1 MRLHELSIQRPVLAI
16 VMSVVIV
23 VFGVIGMRELGIREF
38 PMAERPIVAVQA
50 SYPGANATVIENQI
64 TEPLEEE
71 INSVSGIRTMTAVSR
86 EGRSS
91 VTVEFELGDDL
102 DRAAND
108 VRDRVA
114 AAMQRLPEDA
124 EAPTVSKADADGDP
138 IIFLNVRSDQRSLL
152 DLSALAD
159 NLFKARLE
167 TITGVGQVDIW
178 GYKEYAMRLWLDPDA
193 LAAHG
198 LTAIDVRNAFQ
209 AANVELPTGRIEGS
223 TMDLT
228 IRTLSRLGDDPE
240 EFNERVIK
248 REGDRVVRLRD
259 VGYAELGPLNERTLL
274 RRDGVSM
281 VGVVLRPQSGAN
293 QIAIADEFYRRLEII
308 KRDLPADVQV
318 AIGFDT
324 SRFIRD
330 SIAEVMQTLL
340 LALLLVCGTI
350 FVFLRE
356 WRTTVIPVA
365 TIPIALTGTFFVL
378 YSAGFSI
385 NVLTLLGLVLA
396 IGLVVDDAIVVVENI
411 YKRIERGEPPR
422 AAGIEGVRE
431 IFFAVIA
438 TTLSLVAVF
447 APLIF
452 LGGLTGV
459 LFREFGVTLAAAVV
473 ISSFVALTL
482 APMLC
487 SRILKNRSEHPAFY
501 RATEPAFRA
510 MAEGYRSSLEAF
522 LARRWL
528 APVVLLGCLVV
539 LVSVYRS
546 LPEELAPLEDR
557 SMLVIQAKGPQ
568 GAGFDYMFD
577 AMSRIDEAVRNAMP
591 PGTLDA
597 AITVTSPGFGAA
609 TTTNS
614 GFSRAILTP
623 PEAREYTQHELA
635 AKVRAA
641 LAEVSEVQAYLREP
655 ATINTGSGRGLPVQF
670 VVQNTD
676 VEKVR
681 EIIPAFLEQARAH
694 PALSFVDVDLQFNQ
708 PELQLDIDR
717 ARAEAIGVSA
727 REIVDVVQA
736 SLSGQRYGYFLRDGE
751 QFEIIGQMVRSARD
765 APADLSRL
773 QVRDAQGNLIPVDN
787 LVEIRERSSAPV
799 LYRFNRFSAAT
810 FSANLA
816 PGYTLG
822 DGVKAMREVAAQVLD
837 ETFNTELAGQSREF
851 ADTGS
856 SMLFVFLLA
865 LLLIYLVL
873 AAQFESFRDPL
884 AIMLTVPMALTGG
897 LVALWYF
904 GQTLNIFSQ
913 IGLIMLIGLVT
924 KNGILIVEF
933 ANQRRAAGLGIAE
946 AVEEAAAQRF
956 RPILMTTLSTVLGTL
971 PIALALGAGSQS
983 RVPLGL
989 AVIGGML
996 LGSLL
1001 SLYVVPAAY
1010 RLLASRQPPEQR
1022 VETVDGA
1029 QEQAAQGAGRRDGSG
1044 REEAQGGRGQGGAG
1058 VLPGPAAPQRD

>member
-1 MRLHELSIQRPVLAI
+1 MRLHELSINRPVLAV
-16 VMSVVIV
+16 VMSIVII
-23 VFGVIGMRELGIREF
+23 VFGVIGMRELAIREF
-38 PMAERPIVAVQA
+38 PLAERPIVSVQSA
-50 SYPGANATVIENQI
+50 YSGANATVVENQI
-64 TEPLEEE
+64 TERLEEE

-86 EGRSS
+86 EGRST
-91 VTVEFELGDDL
+91 VTVEFDLGDDL

-108 VRDRVA
+108 VRDRVSA
-114 AAMQRLPEDA
+114 AVRRLPEDA

-159 NLFKARLE
+159 NLFKSRFE

-178 GYKEYAMRLWLDPDA
+178 GYKEYAMRLWLNPDA
-193 LAAHG
+193 LASHG
-198 LTAIDVRNAFQ
+198 LTAIDVREAFRD
-209 AANVELPTGRIEGS
+209 ANVELPTGRIEGN
-223 TMDLT
+223 TIDLN
-228 IRTLSRLGDDPE
+228 IRTLSRLGSDPE
-240 EFNERVIK
+240 VFNDRVIK
-248 REGDRVVRLRD
+248 RDGNRVVRFRD
-259 VGYAELGPLNERTLL
+259 VGYAELGPLNERTVL
-274 RRDGVSM
+274 RRNGVTM

-308 KRDLPADVQV
+308 KRDLPADVDV

-324 SRFIRD
+324 SRFIRN
-330 SIAEVMQTLL
+330 SISEVIQTLL
-340 LALLLVCGTI
+340 LALLLVCVTI
-350 FVFLRE
+350 FLFLRE
-356 WRTTVIPVA
+356 WRTTLIPIV

-378 YSAGFSI
+378 FLAGFSI

-411 YKRIERGEPPR
+411 YKRIERGESPR
-422 AAGIEGVRE
+422 SAGVDGVKE
-431 IFFAVIA
+431 IFFAIIA
-438 TTLSLVAVF
+438 TTLALVAVF

-487 SRILKNRSEHPAFY
+487 SRFLKNRAQHPRFY
-501 RATEPAFRA
+501 RATEPLFQG
-510 MAEGYRSSLEAF
+510 MAESYRSSLQWF
-522 LARRWL
+522 LARRWMAPLVLFSCL
-528 APVVLLGCLVV
+528 AV
-539 LVSVYRS
+539 LVTIYRS

-557 SMLVIQAKGPQ
+557 DMLVVQTKGPQ
-568 GAGFDYMFD
+568 GAGYDYMYEAMTEVD
-577 AMSRIDEAVRNAMP
+577 AAIAAAIPDE
-591 PGTLDA
+591 LDA
-597 AITVTSPGFGAA
+597 TITVTSPGFGAS
-609 TTTNS
+609 TTTNT
-614 GFSRAILTP
+614 GFSRVILKP
-623 PEAREYTQHELA
+623 AAERVRSQDEIARI
-635 AKVRAA
+635 
-641 LAEVSEVQAYLREP
+641 VSEALSNVTSVQAFVRQP
-655 ATINTGSGRGLPVQF
+655 ATINTGGGRGLPVQF

-676 VEKVR
+676 VDKLRQVIPQFLER
-681 EIIPAFLEQARAH
+681 ARNHPAF
-694 PALSFVDVDLQFNQ
+694 SFVEVDMLFNQ
-708 PELQLDIDR
+708 PELVLDIDR
-717 ARAEAIGVSA
+717 DRAEASGVA
-727 REIVDVVQA
+727 VGQIADVVQA

-751 QFEIIGQMVRSARD
+751 QFEIIGQLLREARNDPDDLARLLVRA
-765 APADLSRL
+765 AD
-773 QVRDAQGNLIPVDN
+773 GTLIPAENFVS
-787 LVEIRERSSAPV
+787 VREQSSAPV

-816 PGYTLG
+816 DGVALG
-822 DGVKAMREVAAQVLD
+822 DGIRAMREVASEVLD
-837 ETFNTELAGQSREF
+837 DTYNTELAGQSREF

-856 SMLFVFLLA
+856 SLLFVFVLA

-873 AAQFESFRDPL
+873 SAQFESFRDPL

-897 LVALWYF
+897 LIALWYF

-933 ANQRRAAGLGIAE
+933 ANQRRAAGLSIE
-946 AVEEAAAQRF
+946 DAVEDAAAARF

-971 PIALALGAGSQS
+971 PIALALGAGAQS

-996 LGSLL
+996 LGSFL

-1010 RLLASRQPPEQR
+1010 RVFASRGEVVASAPPPLGDEEGAAADGRDTGNGLPQPAR
-1022 VETVDGA
+1022 
-1029 QEQAAQGAGRRDGSG
+1029 
-1044 REEAQGGRGQGGAG
+1044 
-1058 VLPGPAAPQRD
+1058 